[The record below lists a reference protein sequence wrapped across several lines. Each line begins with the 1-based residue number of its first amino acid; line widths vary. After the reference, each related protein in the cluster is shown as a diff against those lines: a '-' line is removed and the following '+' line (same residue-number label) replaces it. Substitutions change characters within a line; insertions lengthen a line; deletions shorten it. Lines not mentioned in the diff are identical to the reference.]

1 MKKKKT
7 GNIGTLNVLINDYL
21 GDDVSPSRTLKF
33 EITKDCLEDY
43 LRDLGGGL
51 DAQTF
56 LDTYGSD
63 EAEGLYGYASDD
75 NRILSE
81 RIDYCDAFRKDYA
94 DFVNGDYDFR
104 GPGLDN
110 GIATGSSEED
120 FYWAVYKKHTA

>member
-1 MKKKKT
+1 MKKKNA
-7 GNIGTLNVLINDYL
+7 GNMGTLSILINDYL
-21 GDDVSPSRTLKF
+21 GDDISPSRTLNFK
-33 EITKDCLEDY
+33 ITKDCLEDY

-63 EAEGLYGYASDD
+63 EAEGLYWYASDD

-81 RIDYCDAFRKDYA
+81 RIDYCAAFRKDYT

-104 GPGLDN
+104 GSGLDN
-110 GIATGSSEED
+110 DIVMGLSEED
-120 FYWAVYKKHTA
+120 FYWAVYQ